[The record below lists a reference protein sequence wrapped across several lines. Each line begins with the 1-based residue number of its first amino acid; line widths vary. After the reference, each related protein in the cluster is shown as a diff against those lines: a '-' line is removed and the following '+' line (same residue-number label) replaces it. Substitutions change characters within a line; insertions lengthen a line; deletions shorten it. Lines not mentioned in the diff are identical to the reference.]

1 VSVSEERDL
10 RPEIERLKERKDG
23 LDVIEDLVRAAR
35 AGGIAALDPDDLALA
50 KWWGIY
56 PQKPEEDG
64 YLMLRVRVSN
74 GLLDSRQLRA
84 IADLS
89 IRYGRSLADVTTRQ
103 CIQLHWLRLEDVP
116 DIFATL
122 DEVGLTS
129 AQACGDVWRNVVG
142 CPLAGVTADEHFDST
157 PVVHALVEAFVGNRR
172 FSNLPRKYKVAVSSC
187 RHHCAQHEINDIGL
201 VGVDAPDLG
210 AGYDLW
216 VGGGLGASARMGRRL
231 GAWIPR
237 DEAVEVAGEITAL
250 FRDHGNRLKRT
261 RARSKFLVDEWGPE
275 RFRQALEER
284 LGRRLE
290 DGPPPAPPL
299 APMRDHVGSSPQRE
313 PGLYALGGATLR
325 GRISGENLRA
335 LADVAERRGQGR
347 IRLTNRQNV
356 ILLDIP
362 EAVREET
369 AAEMSDATVPVHAT
383 SFRRQVISCTGI
395 EFCRLAVSETKQV
408 AEGIIAHLESHLG
421 DLDPAVRINV
431 NGCPNACAQYQVADI
446 GLQGALAKRDG
457 VKVMG
462 FQLHLGGRLGE
473 DRTFGRRTARP
484 IAAEETPFV
493 LERILVSYRDE
504 RGAGES
510 FGSWIDRQQPNRLE
524 GLVGTPVEAIEA
536 AEPPPYRHRGSRRA
550 LVSPAWLEARLDDPT
565 VRIVEVSRD
574 PSLYPASRIRGAVAL
589 DSASVET
596 AGDGRDV
603 LAALGAT
610 PDDLVVLYGDRENR
624 DAALAYRLL
633 AEAGHPGVRLLDG
646 GRRRWIG
653 EGRPVDA
660 GDAPTAVTFEPRD
673 GSPLPAEEPGDE
685 AVLLDVAETEAG
697 EAVADA
703 ARVPWE
709 LAVREDGSFRKV
721 LELRK
726 LFEDAGVLPGRA
738 VALAAPARPE
748 AALAWFVLHELLH
761 YPEVADAVDVACAT
775 GVER

>member
-1 VSVSEERDL
+1 VSEDRDL
-10 RPEIERLKERKDG
+10 RPEIERIKERKDG
-23 LDVIEDLVRAAR
+23 LDVIEDLMHAAR
-35 AGGIAALDPDDLALA
+35 NGGFHALSHDDLALA

-56 PQKPEEDG
+56 PQRPEEDG

-74 GLLDSRQLRA
+74 GVLNAAQLRA
-84 IADLS
+84 IGDLS

-103 CIQLHWLRLEDVP
+103 CIQLHWLRVEDVP
-116 DIFATL
+116 DIFQTL
-122 DEVGLTS
+122 DSVGLTS

-157 PVVHALVEAFVGNRR
+157 SVVYDLVNEFVGNYR

-210 AGYDLW
+210 LGYDVW

-237 DEAVEVAGEITAL
+237 EQAVEVCGEITAL

-290 DGPPPAPPL
+290 DGPPPAAPL
-299 APMRDHVGSSPQRE
+299 APMRDHVGFTPQAE

-325 GRISGENLRA
+325 GRVTGENLRA

-347 IRLTNRQNV
+347 VRLTNRQNV

-362 EAVREET
+362 EDVREET
-369 AAEMSDATVPVHAT
+369 AAEMADAGVPVHAT
-383 SFRRQVISCTGI
+383 SVRRQVISCTGI
-395 EFCRLAVSETKQV
+395 EFCRLSVSETKQV
-408 AEGIIAHLESHLG
+408 AAGIIDHLESHLG

-446 GLQGALAKRDG
+446 GLQGALARRG
-457 VKVMG
+457 TEKVMG

-473 DRTFGRRTARP
+473 DRTFGRRTAKP
-484 IAAEETPFV
+484 IAADEARFV
-493 LERILVSYRDE
+493 LERILVAFRDE
-504 RGAGES
+504 RQADETFGA
-510 FGSWIDRQQPNRLE
+510 WVDRQEPARLE
-524 GLVGTPVEAIEA
+524 ALVGGAVERLEVPDPV
-536 AEPPPYRHRGSRRA
+536 PYRHRAVRRS
-550 LVSPAWLEARLDDPT
+550 LVTPTWLEGRLEDAT

-574 PSLYPASRIRGAVAL
+574 PALYPASRIPGAVAL
-589 DSASVET
+589 DAESVEA
-596 AGDGRDV
+596 AGDGRDL

-610 PDDLVVLYGDRENR
+610 PDDLIVVYGDRENR

-633 AEAGHPGVRLLDG
+633 HEAGHPGVRLLDG

-653 EGRPVDA
+653 EGRPVEA
-660 GDAPTAVTFEPRD
+660 GDAPSVLVVEPSEPAL
-673 GSPLPAEEPGDE
+673 SPLDE
-685 AVLLDVAETEAG
+685 ATAAHAVLVDVSEAEA
-697 EAVADA
+697 ADVHPDA
-703 ARVPWE
+703 ARLPWE
-709 LAVREDGSFRKV
+709 QAVKEDGSLRPL

-726 LFEDAGVLPGRA
+726 AFEDVGALPEQP
-738 VALAAPARPE
+738 VAIAANGRPE
-748 AALAWFVLHELLH
+748 AAFAWFVLHEVLR
-761 YPEVADAVDVACAT
+761 YPTVVDAAAVACVPGA
-775 GVER
+775 VR

>member
-1 VSVSEERDL
+1 MSEERDL

-23 LDVIEDLVRAAR
+23 LDVIDDLVRAAR
-35 AGGIAALDPDDLALA
+35 DGGIAALDPDDLALA

-142 CPLAGVTADEHFDST
+142 CPLAGVTADEYFDST
-157 PVVHALVEAFVGNRR
+157 PVVHELVETFVGNRR

-210 AGYDLW
+210 PGYDLW

-231 GAWIPR
+231 GAWIPG
-237 DEAVEVAGEITAL
+237 DDAVEVAGEITAL

-284 LGRRLE
+284 LGRELE

-299 APMRDHVGSSPQRE
+299 APMRDHVGYSPQRE

-325 GRISGENLRA
+325 GRITGENLRA

-369 AAEMSDATVPVHAT
+369 AAEMADATVPVHAT

-408 AEGIIAHLESHLG
+408 AEGIIEHLESHLG

-457 VKVMG
+457 AKVMG

-473 DRTFGRRTARP
+473 DRAFGRRTARP
-484 IAAEETPFV
+484 IPAEERPSCWSASSSPSATSAAPT
-493 LERILVSYRDE
+493 RRS
-504 RGAGES
+504 AP
-510 FGSWIDRQQPNRLE
+510 GSTARSPTAWRRWS
-524 GLVGTPVEAIEA
+524 ARRSSRS
-536 AEPPPYRHRGSRRA
+536 EPETPPYRHRAPRRA
-550 LVSPAWLEARLDDPT
+550 LVGPPGWRRAWTIRRCASSRSRAIRRCTRPPGSPAPSGSTPGRSRAPATAATCWPPSAPRRTTSSCSTATARTATPRSPT
-565 VRIVEVSRD
+565 GSWRR
-574 PSLYPASRIRGAVAL
+574 PATPACACSTAAVAAG
-589 DSASVET
+589 SAR
-596 AGDGRDV
+596 AGRSRRATRRCRGLRVPRRLPDWPTR
-603 LAALGAT
+603 AA
-610 PDDLVVLYGDRENR
+610 DD
-624 DAALAYRLL
+624 
-633 AEAGHPGVRLLDG
+633 
-646 GRRRWIG
+646 
-653 EGRPVDA
+653 
-660 GDAPTAVTFEPRD
+660 
-673 GSPLPAEEPGDE
+673 
-685 AVLLDVAETEAG
+685 VLLDVAETEAG
-697 EAVADA
+697 ATVADA

-709 LAVREDGSFRKV
+709 QAVSEDGSFRE
-721 LELRK
+721 LLDLRK
-726 LFEDAGVLPGRA
+726 LFEDAGVLPARH
-738 VALAAPARPE
+738 VALAAPSRPE
-748 AALAWFVLHELLH
+748 AALAWFVLHELLD
-761 YPEVADAVDVACAT
+761 YPDVADAVDVACAT
-775 GVER
+775 EAER